1 MHVNKPKDQDLDM
14 QLPSSTSPL
23 LWLSQTNRTSKKL
36 FTSPFPT
43 GPCKNQNSHL
53 SLLSFSLKESAR
65 KLSWVFLQAFSI
77 QTDQIWTN
85 QYVMNSYVML
95 LIMRELFC
103 LNALWKVKALMKR
116 SFWWKENLFI
126 KDKSFWSSVVL

>member
-65 KLSWVFLQAFSI
+65 KLSWVFLQAFSV
-77 QTDQIWTN
+77 QTDQIWIN

-103 LNALWKVKALMKR
+103 LNALWKVKALMERR
-116 SFWWKENLFI
+116 SFWWKEKLFI
-126 KDKSFWSSVVL
+126 KDKNF